1 VLTGAA
7 AAPERVA
14 SAEKAGARVVT
25 AGDGMGV
32 DPARAVRAL
41 ADLGL
46 TRLLTEGGPRLLG
59 QLVAAGV
66 LDELCLTVS
75 PMLTAGDAQ
84 RIAGGPSVVV
94 PRRFTLVSLLEEE
107 GFLFSRYHRS

>member
-1 VLTGAA
+1 VLIAGEGAA
-7 AAPERVA
+7 
-14 SAEKAGARVVT
+14 
-25 AGDGMGV
+25 V

-41 ADLGL
+41 ADRGL
-46 TRLLTEGGPRLLG
+46 TRLLSEGGPRLLG

-84 RIAGGPSVVV
+84 RIAGGPSVAV
-94 PRRFTLVSLLEEE
+94 PRRFELVSLLEEA
-107 GFLFSRYHRS
+107 GFLFSRYRRT